1 MNASTLYSSYVLP
14 NRARGRAAEAD
25 IKKSSWK
32 KLAKWLK
39 ASEKQGLIKC
49 KEIKGELFL
58 LSVNWNHPQ

>member
-1 MNASTLYSSYVLP
+1 MNASTLYSSYILP

-39 ASEKQGLIKC
+39 VVEKQDLIKC
-49 KEIKGELFL
+49 KDIKGELFL
-58 LSVNWNHPQ
+58 LGVNWNHAQ